1 MEATATPRTQEVM
14 KPEPGT
20 VKVTVDEVTLRKF
33 ELSDVDA
40 MMAWASDPQVAA
52 LCRWEPYESTEPLLA
67 FIRDVVLPHQW
78 FRAICLGSEPR
89 PVGAVSVSPTGD
101 PCRAELGYVLARAH
115 WGRGVATAAVKR
127 TVTAVFGEVPGLERV
142 EALVDVAN
150 LASQRVL
157 EKAGFTREA
166 VLRKYGANKGVVRD
180 KVMCSFIDPDAV
192 PE

>member
-1 MEATATPRTQEVM
+1 MEES
-14 KPEPGT
+14 KPAMPKAP
-20 VKVTVDEVTLRKF
+20 VEVTLRKF

-40 MMAWASDPQVAA
+40 MMAWASDPLVAA
-52 LCRWEPYESTEPLLA
+52 ACRWDPYESTEPLLG
-67 FIRDVVLPHQW
+67 FLRDVVLPHPW
-78 FRAICLGSEPR
+78 FRAICLAGDGEDPRR

-115 WGRGVATAAVKR
+115 WGKGVATAAVKR
-127 TVTAVFGEVPGLERV
+127 TVAAVFGEVEGLERV

-150 LASQRVL
+150 PASQRVL

-166 VLRKYGANKGVVRD
+166 VLRKYGFKKGAVHD
-180 KVMCSFIDPDAV
+180 MVMFSFIDTDPV